1 MRGSIGSPQTAVRR
15 LTALP
20 VSLASRDAK
29 QVTIFRE
36 NFVKAGR
43 SGPAAGPAGR
53 HAPPRARSPGPEV
66 LKQCPRCGRARA
78 LQVSTPGRCP
88 LPSRART
95 LQTSAGWKSR
105 FHLKLWF

>member
-36 NFVKAGR
+36 FCKSREEWAGC
-43 SGPAAGPAGR
+43 GAGVGGT
-53 HAPPRARSPGPEV
+53 PRP
-66 LKQCPRCGRARA
+66 GRALR
-78 LQVSTPGRCP
+78 GRKC
-88 LPSRART
+88 
-95 LQTSAGWKSR
+95 
-105 FHLKLWF
+105 